1 MRINGIEIDIN
12 SITIKDMPN
21 EQFEDIFS
29 SCGAEVAV
37 KLLADFGGSK
47 IQVPTRGFKKIEE
60 RMIKDEYDGTAIG
73 IQRLARKF
81 GTTEKN
87 IRDILYSKKYSVPA
101 EGQTQLFNPED
112 YRKKEQ

>member
-12 SITIKDMPN
+12 SITIEDMPN

-29 SCGAEVAV
+29 SCGAEVAL
-37 KLLADFGGSK
+37 KLLEEFGGSK
-47 IQVPTRGFKKIEE
+47 IQVPTRGFKKIEDKII
-60 RMIKDEYDGTAIG
+60 RNEYDGTAIS

-81 GTTEKN
+81 RTTEKN

-101 EGQTQLFNPED
+101 EGQTQLFNLDD